1 MAWMVAAAFG
11 CGTGKFQI
19 YLKIYSKMYVR
30 ASVLGEPASAPHQAS
45 DVEPAW
51 ATGISLAAKIAMN
64 KV

>member
-1 MAWMVAAAFG
+1 MVAAAFG
-11 CGTGKFQI
+11 CGTGKFQT
-19 YLKIYSKMYVR
+19 YLKIYLKMYVWG
-30 ASVLGEPASAPHQAS
+30 SVFGGEPASAPHQAS